1 MTTLSETRVLKVLAL
16 FLFVVALALTLSMSS
31 PTKSQS
37 QTANLNHIP
46 SEVPDGQNAVAAAVT
61 EALTTDM
68 DAKTDDLF
76 NNFGARGTPID
87 ECVADPVPPTAR
99 GNGRFEDNKFIFE
112 EEETVADGLGPTYN
126 DVGCVTCHQAVD
138 TGAFGQQMEFR
149 AGHLSGSTFV
159 DNPGGQLIHARGTD
173 SDVVEHITT
182 GETVRSFRL
191 VLSTLGDG
199 FVECIANQTL
209 QDNVAAQPSS
219 IRGTLT
225 AVPVVEANN
234 TLRIGRFGWKGQ
246 HASLLSF
253 SGDAY
258 LNEMGI
264 TNKFDGFGGRS
275 SSASDAGT
283 HENPASTAEGVIDVT
298 FPSAFDPVQDPEDDG
313 GDVIAFTDFMAATRA
328 PGRQNPIP
336 ASALR
341 GDPLFNQV
349 GCSGCHTR
357 NFTTAPAGTL
367 INGGAFTVP
376 AALGDKIIH
385 PFSDFALHDIGTG
398 DGIVQNAG
406 QSTAN
411 QIKTAPLW
419 GIRAR
424 NRFMHDGLTVNISEA
439 IQRHAGQA
447 TAARNAFNA
456 LTAAQRSDLLFFIL
470 SL

>member
-1 MTTLSETRVLKVLAL
+1 MTTVSKTRVLKFFAW
-16 FLFVVALALTLSMSS
+16 FLFAFALTLPLWESR
-31 PTKSQS
+31 PTASQS
-37 QTANLNHIP
+37 QTANLNHIA
-46 SEVPDGQNAVAAAVT
+46 SEVPDGAVATAAVVT

-76 NNFGARGTPID
+76 NNFGARGTPIN
-87 ECVADPVPPTAR
+87 ECIADAVPPTAR

-112 EEETVADGLGPTYN
+112 EEETVDDGLGPTYN

-159 DNPGGQLIHARGTD
+159 DAPGGQLIHARGTD

-182 GETVRSFRL
+182 GENIRAFRV
-191 VLSTLGDG
+191 VLQALGDG
-199 FVECIANQTL
+199 FIECIANQDL
-209 QDNVAAQPSS
+209 QNNVAAEPSTV
-219 IRGTLT
+219 RGVLT

-234 TLRIGRFGWKGQ
+234 TLRIGRFGWKAQ

-275 SSASDAGT
+275 SSAADAGT
-283 HENPASTAEGVIDVT
+283 HENPASTAEGVINVT
-298 FPSAFDPVQDPEDDG
+298 GLPFDPVADPEDDG
-313 GDVIAFTDFMAATRA
+313 GDVLAFADFMAATRA

-336 ASALR
+336 ASAVR
-341 GDPLFNQV
+341 GDPLFTQV
-349 GCSGCHTR
+349 GCAQCHTR
-357 NFTTAPAGTL
+357 TFTTATAGTS
-367 INGGAFTVP
+367 INGGAFIVP

-385 PFSDFALHDIGTG
+385 PFSDFALHDVGTG

-406 QSTAN
+406 QASAN
-411 QIKTAPLW
+411 LMKTPPLW

-424 NRFMHDGLTVNISEA
+424 NRFMHDGLTVNVSEA

>member
-1 MTTLSETRVLKVLAL
+1 MSKLLKVLAL
-16 FLFVVALALTLSMSS
+16 LLFAVALALPMWVSR
-31 PTKSQS
+31 PTAGQS
-37 QTANLNHIP
+37 QETR
-46 SEVPDGQNAVAAAVT
+46 SGFAVAAAAT

-68 DAKTDDLF
+68 DAHTDDLF
-76 NNFGARGTPID
+76 NNFGDRG
-87 ECVADPVPPTAR
+87 VAIPACGNPVPPTAR

-112 EEETVADGLGPTYN
+112 EEEEVDDGLGPTYN

-149 AGHLSGSTFV
+149 AGHLSGGSFV

-182 GETVRSFRL
+182 AETVRAFRV
-191 VLSTLGDG
+191 VLGTLGDG
-199 FVECIANQTL
+199 FVESIANQTL
-209 QDNVAAQPSS
+209 QDNVAAQPAAQ
-219 IRGTLT
+219 RGTLT

-234 TLRIGRFGWKGQ
+234 TLRIGRFGWKAQ

-253 SGDAY
+253 AGDAY

-275 SSASDAGT
+275 SSAPDAGT
-283 HENPASTAEGVIDVT
+283 HENPASTAEGVVPIN
-298 FPSAFDPVQDPEDDG
+298 FGNPNGFDTVADPEDDG
-313 GDVIAFTDFMAATRA
+313 GDVLAFTDFMAATRA

-336 ASALR
+336 AAALR
-341 GDPLFNQV
+341 GDPLFTQV
-349 GCSGCHTR
+349 GCAVCHTR
-357 NFTTAPAGTL
+357 TFTTAPAGTV

-385 PFSDFALHDIGTG
+385 PFTDFALHDIGTG

-424 NRFMHDGLTVNISEA
+424 NRFMHDGLTVNVSEA

-447 TAARNAFNA
+447 TAARNAFNG
-456 LTAAQRSDLLFFIL
+456 LTAAQRSDLLFFVL